1 MRDDFEVNIV
11 EEGVVEW
18 DSPRVI
24 TGFPGPGFVGESTAM
39 LIVDA
44 LKMREIAHVESELI
58 PPMLVVMGLDLRP
71 PFRVYAEE
79 EVDLMVVVDNQP
91 IPMEHHRILS
101 RRLMDWLK
109 EKRVEEIFLL
119 DGLPVPDETL
129 EGRVIGLS
137 SNEERLLEL
146 GRLGVLPLTGG
157 AVTGM
162 NAALLEICRERG
174 VPWTG
179 FLAPTRSIGSPNWKG
194 ITSMIEV
201 LNMTLGISIDMAA
214 VKKTVG
220 MSGEPTISAE
230 KPRKGGVFNSIR
242 RRMKKG
248 V

>member
-1 MRDDFEVNIV
+1 MRDGFEVNVV
-11 EEGVVEW
+11 EEGVIEL
-18 DSPRVI
+18 DSLKVI
-24 TGFPGPGFVGESTAM
+24 TGFPGPGFIGESATM

-44 LKMREIAHVESELI
+44 LKMREIAHLESELI
-58 PPMLVVMGLDLRP
+58 PPMLVVMGLNLRP
-71 PFRVYAEE
+71 PFRVYEKE
-79 EVDLMVVVDNQP
+79 EVNLMVVVDNQP

-101 RRLMDWLK
+101 RKLMDWLK
-109 EKRVEEIFLL
+109 GKRVEEIFLL

-129 EGRVIGLS
+129 EGRVLGFS
-137 SNEERLLEL
+137 SNQERLLEL

-179 FLAPTRSIGSPNWKG
+179 FLAATRNIGIPNWKG
-194 ITSMIEV
+194 ITSIIGV
-201 LNMTLGISIDMAA
+201 LNTILGINVDTAT

-220 MSGEPTISAE
+220 ISGELPTKAD
-230 KPRKGGVFNSIR
+230 KPRKSSLFNSIR
-242 RRMKKG
+242 KRMKKG